1 MHISSRWMRG
11 IGKCSVAA
19 NDIFLFLDSVCYI
32 YINSLFISD
41 LHTEQVYDS
50 LFLLFSRCSCLQLL
64 SSDLHNSLFLISHLP
79 AESVSFLLYFCLTSF
94 LLICDMVFHHAVTH
108 DPIWPIQL
116 CLRYH
121 IVFKIFLSSWTV
133 RKISSFVFLSFQLI
147 FSKLL
152 LLLQWSVLFS

>member
-1 MHISSRWMRG
+1 MRG

-64 SSDLHNSLFLISHLP
+64 SSDLHNSLFLISRLT
-79 AESVSFLLYFCLTSF
+79 AESIFFLLYFCLASF
-94 LLICDMVFHHAVTH
+94 LLICHAVFRHAVTH
-108 DPIWPIQL
+108 DPSTYAYDAIL
-116 CLRYH
+116 CLKS
-121 IVFKIFLSSWTV
+121 FDLLKIFYL
-133 RKISSFVFLSFQLI
+133 RG
-147 FSKLL
+147 LL
-152 LLLQWSVLFS
+152 KNNNKK